1 MVRKPSWRLPKNL
14 TSCAS
19 NSREQLFHDVEK
31 PHFLLWGQAGCLV
44 SAALVSG
51 LQCRIKGLR
60 GIAKHRP
67 MGEIA
72 RRQRA
77 HRVRQIA
84 QDVGEQS
91 VVEMHADRFA
101 NVILAGAVQ
110 AERDAGLIEMSV
122 ETRRWPRTCRCKACL
137 GIPPQLPLCSG

>member
-1 MVRKPSWRLPKNL
+1 
-14 TSCAS
+14 
-19 NSREQLFHDVEK
+19 
-31 PHFLLWGQAGCLV
+31 
-44 SAALVSG
+44 
-51 LQCRIKGLR
+51 
-60 GIAKHRP
+60 

-122 ETRRWPRTCRCKACL
+122 ETRRCL
-137 GIPPQLPLCSG
+137 ERADVKLVWVFHRNFRFVRD